1 MQALSAG
8 IREASSRSSPDSAAL
23 HPGCMIAT
31 NGGGGIRHCVLSKQ
45 ASPGMIA
52 RRYDEGIRATEGSD
66 HED

>member
-1 MQALSAG
+1 
-8 IREASSRSSPDSAAL
+8 
-23 HPGCMIAT
+23 MIAT